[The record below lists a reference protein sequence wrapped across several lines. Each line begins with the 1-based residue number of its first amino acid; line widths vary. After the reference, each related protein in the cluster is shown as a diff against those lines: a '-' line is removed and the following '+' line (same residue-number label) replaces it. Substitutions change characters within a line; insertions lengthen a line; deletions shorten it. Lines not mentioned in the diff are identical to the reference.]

1 MVLLSGAYFSVLEV
15 SLPAFI
21 VGIIVGY
28 GVRAAIS
35 RRRQAAARRRY
46 SATGSYRQRLV

>member
-1 MVLLSGAYFSVLEV
+1 MVLLSGAYLSVLEV

-21 VGIIVGY
+21 IGIMVGY

-46 SATGSYRQRLV
+46 IATGSYDQRLV

>member
-1 MVLLSGAYFSVLEV
+1 MLLSGAYLAVLAV

-21 VGIIVGY
+21 VGIMVGY

-46 SATGSYRQRLV
+46 SATGSYDQRLV